1 MKEGD
6 LVYVDYLRAYG
17 IILSKEFSKAP
28 PMTHRKVRVYM
39 VLVEGKLEQARRFHL
54 LPINTHTNEAENE

>member
-28 PMTHRKVRVYM
+28 PMTHRKIRVYM
-39 VLVEGKLEQARRFHL
+39 VIVEGKLKKARRFHL
-54 LPINTHTNEAENE
+54 SPINTHTNEVKK

>member
-1 MKEGD
+1 MKVGD

-28 PMTHRKVRVYM
+28 PMTHRKIKVYT
-39 VLVEGKLEQARRFHL
+39 VIVEGKLKKARRFHL
-54 LPINTHTNEAENE
+54 SPINTHTNEVKK

>member
-1 MKEGD
+1 MNKGD

-17 IILSKEFSKAP
+17 IILSKEFSEAP
-28 PMTHRKVRVYM
+28 PMTHQKIRVYT
-39 VLVEGKLEQARRFHL
+39 VLVEGKLEKARRFHL